1 MKKDPFI
8 FRRKFLKIVGLTAL
22 LSPSLSFSS
31 LQSIDN
37 SGVSNKESQGINFKP
52 VNVSPDRVIR
62 TVVGLRP
69 YRPSGFVLKSERLND
84 KTIIHNYGHGGAG
97 MSLSWGTAKLAVDMA
112 LQSGGTSFAVLGCGV
127 IGLSTAR
134 LLQQKGFDVT
144 IYAKDLPP
152 NTTSNVSGALWGS
165 GNFSLYNESQVGHE
179 FLSQFDQARTI
190 SYRAFQDFIGI
201 NYGVSW
207 IKHYNLGGSFN
218 FAGSKIFYPG
228 FKELQTSI
236 TDYSTIQQYNVM
248 LIEPAIYLN
257 ALMNDFY
264 VAGGSLKVRLFN
276 SNQDLISLHEKVIM
290 NCTGIGSQK
299 LFNDKELTPVKGQ
312 MSVLLPQSEINYS
325 YVSPSSNNLLYMI
338 PRKDGILLGGNAIA
352 GDWSLEANDQESKRI
367 LDGHMKIAKILGS

>member
-1 MKKDPFI
+1 MKKESFI
-8 FRRKFLKIVGLTAL
+8 VRRNFLKIAGLTAVL
-22 LSPSLSFSS
+22 GPSLSFSS
-31 LQSIDN
+31 RQSIDN
-37 SGVSNKESQGINFKP
+37 YGFRNNELQDINFKP

-69 YRPSGFVLKSERLND
+69 YRQSGFVLKSERLND

-112 LQSGGTSFAVLGCGV
+112 LQRGETSFAVLGCGV

-144 IYAKDLPP
+144 IYAKDLPL

-165 GNFSLYNESQVGHE
+165 GNFFVYNENQVGHE
-179 FLSQFDQARTI
+179 FLSQFDQATTI
-190 SYRAFQDFIGI
+190 SYRAFQDFVGI

-207 IKHYNLGGSFN
+207 IKHYNLGGFFN

-264 VAGGSLKVRLFN
+264 VAGGSLKVRQFN
-276 SNQDLISLHEKVIM
+276 STQDLISLHENVIM
-290 NCTGIGSQK
+290 NCTGMGSQK

-352 GDWSLEANDQESKRI
+352 GDWSLEANDQENKRI
-367 LDGHMKIAKILGS
+367 LDGHMKIAKTLGS